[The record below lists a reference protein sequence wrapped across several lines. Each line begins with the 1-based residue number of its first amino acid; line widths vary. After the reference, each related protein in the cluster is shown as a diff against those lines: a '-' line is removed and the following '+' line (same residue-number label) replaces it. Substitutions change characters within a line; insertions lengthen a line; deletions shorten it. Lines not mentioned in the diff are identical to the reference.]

1 MGRAQDKEAWW
12 NYNGGRFRQEV
23 ALAKS
28 LHANCIRL
36 WIEFTAW
43 MADPDRVT
51 ERFLDAVKAIDEQGM
66 KTMPVLFN
74 RWHDSKWDYGGQYI
88 DDLGRD
94 WGPKLEYVRA
104 LVKPLAT
111 DPRVLIW
118 DLCNEPNAFNL
129 NEDWS
134 RREFEFLKQVAAATQ
149 RAGATADHDGY
160 DGWREH
166 RGVCPAVRCAL
177 FSPIH
182 PHASRA
188 AGTNRKL

>member
-1 MGRAQDKEAWW
+1 MSIPTTPGYAGFRSFRLAARIEEAWW

-74 RWHDSKWDYGGQYI
+74 R
-88 DDLGRD
+88 LRD
-94 WGPKLEYVRA
+94 QNGITAGSTSTTW
-104 LVKPLAT
+104 
-111 DPRVLIW
+111 
-118 DLCNEPNAFNL
+118 
-129 NEDWS
+129 
-134 RREFEFLKQVAAATQ
+134 AAT
-149 RAGATADHDGY
+149 GAPSWSMCERWSNRWQPT
-160 DGWREH
+160 
-166 RGVCPAVRCAL
+166 RGCRSGISAM
-177 FSPIH
+177 
-182 PHASRA
+182 SRMHSI
-188 AGTNRKL
+188 